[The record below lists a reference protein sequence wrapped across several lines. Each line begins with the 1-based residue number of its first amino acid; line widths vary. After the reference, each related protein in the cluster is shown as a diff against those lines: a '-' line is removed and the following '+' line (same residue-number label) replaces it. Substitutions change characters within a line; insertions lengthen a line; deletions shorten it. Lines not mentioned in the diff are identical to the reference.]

1 VVVVVL
7 EVEPRDV
14 VEVLVGVGGM
24 PQVLPQVD
32 WAPRVKEIM
41 VDQEL
46 TQPQSMELGVVE
58 EQVNLVLMEHQP
70 LVVMVETVYLIL
82 FLDIQLTML
91 VGVELVH
98 MMVVLMELVDL
109 VVVVMDSNWQL
120 MPEYPTPE
128 VVGVVQVI
136 QSQQGVM
143 VAQAL

>member
-1 VVVVVL
+1 
-7 EVEPRDV
+7 
-14 VEVLVGVGGM
+14 
-24 PQVLPQVD
+24 
-32 WAPRVKEIM
+32 M

-46 TQPQSMELGVVE
+46 TQVQTTELGVVE

-143 VAQAL
+143 VVQAL